1 MRIYLCYSRR
11 DAEQASQLRA
21 DLEQLGHQVW
31 VDDILQG
38 GQAWWDEI
46 LARIRE
52 CDLFVLA
59 LSPSCAASQA
69 CMTEAAY
76 AGALRRPI
84 LPVVVGPVD
93 FAALPS
99 SLAALQ
105 ALSYV
110 NRGPADALQ
119 LAAAVDH
126 FGPAPALPSPLPD
139 PPPPPVSYAT
149 DLGRE
154 LARPSL
160 SPDEQI
166 ALVSRLKVE
175 FGTDP
180 EGARELLRRLR
191 DRPDLTWA
199 VAKEIDAVLEAP
211 AAPEPS
217 PVTGPLPGPPAP
229 KRIFLCYRRED
240 TKYIVG
246 RLRDSLSSA
255 LGRENIFFDVD
266 SLPLGLDY
274 EDEISR
280 SMRTMDLVIVLM
292 GPRWRL
298 DRLAEA
304 DDPVRLEIEAGM
316 ATGHPV
322 VPVMLEDTTM
332 PEANELPESLASFR
346 RRHGQVIRA
355 DPYYEP
361 DVEALMRR
369 LGITPRH
376 AT

>member
-1 MRIYLCYSRR
+1 MRIYLCYSRQ

-21 DLEQLGHQVW
+21 DLEQLGHEVW

-38 GQAWWDEI
+38 GQAWWDEV

-69 CMTEAAY
+69 CMAEAAY

-110 NRGPADALQ
+110 NRSPDDALR

-139 PPPPPVSYAT
+139 PPFPPVSYAT
-149 DLGRE
+149 DLSRE

-166 ALVSRLKVE
+166 ALVSRLKVG

-180 EGARELLRRLR
+180 DGARELLRRLR
-191 DRPDLTWA
+191 DRADLTWA

-211 AAPEPS
+211 AAPEPP

-229 KRIFLCYRRED
+229 KRVFLCYRRED

-332 PEANELPESLASFR
+332 PEAQELPESLASFR

-355 DPYYEP
+355 DPYYEQ

>member
-1 MRIYLCYSRR
+1 M
-11 DAEQASQLRA
+11 
-21 DLEQLGHQVW
+21 
-31 VDDILQG
+31 
-38 GQAWWDEI
+38 
-46 LARIRE
+46 
-52 CDLFVLA
+52 
-59 LSPSCAASQA
+59 
-69 CMTEAAY
+69 
-76 AGALRRPI
+76 
-84 LPVVVGPVD
+84 
-93 FAALPS
+93 
-99 SLAALQ
+99 
-105 ALSYV
+105 
-110 NRGPADALQ
+110 
-119 LAAAVDH
+119 
-126 FGPAPALPSPLPD
+126 APATRPPLAGPPSG
-139 PPPPPVSYAT
+139 PPPP
-149 DLGRE
+149 
-154 LARPSL
+154 
-160 SPDEQI
+160 
-166 ALVSRLKVE
+166 
-175 FGTDP
+175 
-180 EGARELLRRLR
+180 RR
-191 DRPDLTWA
+191 
-199 VAKEIDAVLEAP
+199 V
-211 AAPEPS
+211 
-217 PVTGPLPGPPAP
+217 
-229 KRIFLCYRRED
+229 FLCYRRED

-332 PEANELPESLASFR
+332 PEAQELPESLASFR

-355 DPYYEP
+355 DPYYEQ